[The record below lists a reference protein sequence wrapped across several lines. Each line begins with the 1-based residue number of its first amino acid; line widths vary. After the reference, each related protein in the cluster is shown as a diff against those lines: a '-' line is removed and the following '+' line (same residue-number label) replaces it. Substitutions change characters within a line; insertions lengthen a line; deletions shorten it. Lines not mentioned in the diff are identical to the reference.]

1 MSSTVRISI
10 ALVVQVVAILFAL
23 MSWIDPLE
31 GGAAM
36 VLSSGLMAVVLL
48 ISRVKMPKLTW
59 ITIATGAATIVLFF
73 VFYLA
78 EVPPTVAEQATW
90 KPSETIF
97 NLIWVYRVAAVAF
110 LSGVVFYA
118 VVLFTA
124 RRSSKSA
131 GDK

>member
-97 NLIWVYRVAAVAF
+97 NQIGRAHV
-110 LSGVVFYA
+110 
-118 VVLFTA
+118 
-124 RRSSKSA
+124 
-131 GDK
+131 